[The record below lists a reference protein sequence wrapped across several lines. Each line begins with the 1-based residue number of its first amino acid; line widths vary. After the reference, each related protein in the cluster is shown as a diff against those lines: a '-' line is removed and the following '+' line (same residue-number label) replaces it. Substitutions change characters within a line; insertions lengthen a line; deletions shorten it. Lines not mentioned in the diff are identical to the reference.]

1 MIRLF
6 GECGADLAH
15 VLAVTFTIKTVRE
28 MKGRR
33 LELLLV

>member
-28 MKGRR
+28 MKGR

>member
-15 VLAVTFTIKTVRE
+15 VLAVTFTIKTIRE
-28 MKGRR
+28 RKGR

>member
-6 GECGADLAH
+6 GECGVDLAH

-28 MKGRR
+28 MKGR

>member
-6 GECGADLAH
+6 GECRADLAY
-15 VLAVTFTIKTVRE
+15 VLVVTFTIKTVRE
-28 MKGRR
+28 MKGR

>member
-6 GECGADLAH
+6 GECGSDHVH
-15 VLAVTFTIKTVRE
+15 VLAVTFTNKTVRE
-28 MKGRR
+28 MKGR

>member
-6 GECGADLAH
+6 GECGADLVH

-28 MKGRR
+28 MKGR